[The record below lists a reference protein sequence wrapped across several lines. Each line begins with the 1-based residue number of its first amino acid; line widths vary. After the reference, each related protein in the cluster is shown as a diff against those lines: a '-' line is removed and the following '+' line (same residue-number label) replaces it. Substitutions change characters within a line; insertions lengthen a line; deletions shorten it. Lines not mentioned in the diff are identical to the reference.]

1 MPFFFQQ
8 DERGDAS
15 RKVNSFF
22 VVQNAD
28 WSSELNI
35 RLKIIYTYQLLDKVV
50 TSPSSY
56 GFNNV
61 THGYWDVCTGTCTD
75 NENDYLWWD
84 AGHLTGGKSGH
95 KLIANEIINAAPFDV
110 EGYEVDDLNYVKD
123 ALSVSNTKL
132 KSDVY
137 EAKAATGRLDNA
149 PQKENESTAST
160 RLTSIMASVTTRY
173 TSRGRFVP
181 LRDLESSR
189 E

>member
-1 MPFFFQQ
+1 LLLEVPPLEHMPFFFQQ

-15 RKVNSFF
+15 RKVNSFL

-84 AGHLTGGKSGH
+84 AGHLTGGKC
-95 KLIANEIINAAPFDV
+95 
-110 EGYEVDDLNYVKD
+110 
-123 ALSVSNTKL
+123 
-132 KSDVY
+132 
-137 EAKAATGRLDNA
+137 TGIQLEPCFITLFR
-149 PQKENESTAST
+149 
-160 RLTSIMASVTTRY
+160 M
-173 TSRGRFVP
+173 
-181 LRDLESSR
+181 RD
-189 E
+189 